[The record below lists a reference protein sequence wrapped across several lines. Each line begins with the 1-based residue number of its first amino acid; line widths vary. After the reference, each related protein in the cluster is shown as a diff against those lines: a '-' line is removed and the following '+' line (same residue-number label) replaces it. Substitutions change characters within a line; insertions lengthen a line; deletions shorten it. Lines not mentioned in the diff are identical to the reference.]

1 MGLVLI
7 YMNCYISR
15 NYKGTS
21 SAGNKAKTD
30 VEKIM
35 ESMAFRNIGLSQ
47 TISRNQV
54 YSFFRTLAGV
64 IVAPHRLHK
73 GDCLVLQYPV
83 KKYFTYI
90 CNMAHLRGT
99 HVIVLIHDLG
109 SFRRKALTVK
119 QEIDRL
125 NHADYIIASN
135 YSMKCW
141 LEEHGCKCPIGT
153 QQVWDYISNV
163 PVTMRHKHRDDEPSV
178 FPAKKCY
185 SITYAGALSPR
196 KNSFLYQVGSK
207 LNSTKIFLYG
217 IGFDVEKANG
227 AERFSCQNFVQSDEL
242 IATMKGDF
250 GLIWDGDSTTTC
262 SGNFGEYLRYNN
274 PHKTSL
280 YLRSG
285 LPVIIWNK
293 AALADFV
300 RENKVGLCID
310 SLDELENILKQVS
323 AEEYAAMKENA
334 MQMQTKLQSG
344 YYMKQALN
352 TALQTFK

>member
-1 MGLVLI
+1 
-7 YMNCYISR
+7 MNCYISR
-15 NYKGTS
+15 NYKGVS

-35 ESMAFRNIGLSQ
+35 ESMDFRNIGLPQ
-47 TISRNQV
+47 TISTNEV
-54 YSFFRTLAGV
+54 YSFLRTLAGV
-64 IVAPHRLHK
+64 IVASFHLHK
-73 GDCLVLQYPV
+73 EDCLVLQYPV

-109 SFRRKALTVK
+109 SFRRKALTIK
-119 QEIDRL
+119 EEIDRL
-125 NHADYIIASN
+125 SHVDYIIAAN
-135 YSMKCW
+135 CHMKRW

-153 QQVWDYISNV
+153 QEVWDYLSSVPLDIRREQREESSISLE
-163 PVTMRHKHRDDEPSV
+163 KIG
-178 FPAKKCY
+178 Y

-196 KNSFLYQVGSK
+196 KNSFLYQVGTK
-207 LNSTKIFLYG
+207 LHSTRIYLYG
-217 IGFDVEKANG
+217 KGFDVKKASG
-227 AERFSCQNFVQSDEL
+227 TEHFSCQGFLQSDEL
-242 IATMKGDF
+242 IAKIKGDF
-250 GLIWDGDSTTTC
+250 GLVWDGDSTMTC

-280 YLRSG
+280 YLRCG

-310 SLDELENILKQVS
+310 SLDELEDVLKQVS
-323 AEEYAAMKENA
+323 PEEYSIMKANA
-334 MQMQTKLQSG
+334 MQMQAKLQSG
-344 YYMKQALN
+344 YYIKQALN
-352 TALQTFK
+352 RALKMFCVK